1 MRESTHARRRARRGP
16 VLVLLLSMLVAMG
29 TGVYLWQDMSS
40 LPSVGNR
47 AAALA
52 ATESSAAAAPAAP
65 SSVDDRAMLQRLGS
79 PAAVRIEALRIEAP
93 VIPVGLVDGDVLEVP
108 KDIDKVGWYE
118 FGPRPGSSTGS
129 SVLVAHRDGTTQG
142 RGVFFALDALD
153 VDSTVQVVTSTGF
166 VLPYRVIAV
175 EGIRRAEF
183 QADIEEF
190 FAVDGPP
197 RLTLITCGGEF
208 DQANGG
214 YQANVV
220 VTAVPIST
228 LPSQPAD
235 NQSTSAA

>member
-1 MRESTHARRRARRGP
+1 MRESTHARKRTRLGSAL
-16 VLVLLLSMLVAMG
+16 VLVLSMLVAVV
-29 TGVYLWQDMSS
+29 TGLFLWQDTNK

-65 SSVDDRAMLQRLGS
+65 SSVDDQAMLQRLGT
-79 PAAVRIEALRIEAP
+79 PAAVRIDALRIDAP
-93 VIPVGLVDGDVLEVP
+93 VIPVGLVDGNVLEVP
-108 KDIDKVGWYE
+108 KDIELVGWYE

-142 RGVFFALDALD
+142 RGVFFSLDALD
-153 VDSTVQVVTSTGF
+153 VDSIVEVVTATGF
-166 VLPYRVIAV
+166 VLPYRVISV
-175 EGIRRAEF
+175 EGIRKAEF

-208 DQANGG
+208 DRANGG

-220 VTAVPIST
+220 VTAVPISAI
-228 LPSQPAD
+228 QGRPAGG
-235 NQSTSAA
+235 QSESAS